1 MSKGS
6 KGVGVAK
13 ILIVDDDVALLA
25 RLSTQLS
32 EAGYD
37 VIKSSEVVPAE
48 VMFADQQPDMVLL
61 EVKTSRGAGWQMLER
76 VATQKPVIVL
86 SAEGREEDVVRGLSA
101 GAIDYIAKPY
111 RSDELLTRMRI
122 RLNGALEASLSNSE
136 PPASPT
142 DPPPI
147 ETDPPDPVLPATGP
161 TVSLLDLPGE
171 DATYQFDTPESDE
184 SSAESTPKPDNSPA
198 ESAPPAPDERP
209 ATAAPTNHDADGSIF
224 IADSEEMALLRS
236 DTEAVPEREEIL
248 TSTTS
253 LCEMLRAERQRRRLT
268 LVQAENELHIRMWYL
283 QAMEEGKFTLLPRG
297 PMAEEMLRSYA
308 TYLGLDVPW
317 VLEEYRR
324 LYASHQTEPP
334 VVFSESRRWE
344 FPTWAGWPLAV
355 VLALVLSIGG
365 IIVLDPGG
373 VNAMMGNLR
382 SFVVAPT
389 ATPTPTATA
398 TPTATP
404 TPSPTATPTPSPTA
418 TPEPTATPAPPAE
431 PPPEGQPPEGQPPEG
446 QPPEGQPPEGQP
458 PEGQPQ

>member
-13 ILIVDDDVALLA
+13 ILIVDDDIALLA

-48 VMFADQQPDMVLL
+48 VMFAEQQPDMVLL

-76 VATQKPVIVL
+76 IATQKPVIVL

-111 RSDELLTRMRI
+111 RSDELLARMRI
-122 RLNGALEASLSNSE
+122 RLNGLAEPAMSPSQPSGPQPAEASMPE
-136 PPASPT
+136 
-142 DPPPI
+142 
-147 ETDPPDPVLPATGP
+147 PVLPTTGP
-161 TVSLLDLPGE
+161 TVSLHDLPGE
-171 DATYQFDTPESDE
+171 DMTYQFDTPESDD
-184 SSAESTPKPDNSPA
+184 SPDGSTPHPSNEDHVAEAPA
-198 ESAPPAPDERP
+198 H
-209 ATAAPTNHDADGSIF
+209 NHNEEGSIF

-236 DTEAVPEREEIL
+236 DTEVVPEREEML
-248 TSTTS
+248 TSDTS
-253 LCEMLRAERQRRRLT
+253 LCEMLRTERQRRRLT

-308 TYLGLDVPW
+308 SYLGLNEPW
-317 VLEEYRR
+317 ALEEYRR
-324 LYASHQTEPP
+324 LYGSHQTEPP
-334 VVFSESRRWE
+334 VVFSEKRRWE
-344 FPTWAGWPLAV
+344 FPTWAGWLLAV

-365 IIVLDPGG
+365 ISLLDPGG
-373 VNAMMGNLR
+373 VDAMMSNLR

-389 ATPTPTATA
+389 ATPTPSPTPTATA
-398 TPTATP
+398 TPSPTP
-404 TPSPTATPTPSPTA
+404 TPTPTPTPSPTA
-418 TPEPTATPAPPAE
+418 TPEPTATPAPTVE

-446 QPPEGQPPEGQP
+446 QPPEAEGPPTE
-458 PEGQPQ
+458 